1 VTLEGFLKIVLFQTA
16 LSAIVAV
23 VCFYKYSKRH
33 TYIRLIG
40 FVFLIGFLA
49 NVAAAV
55 LKSMGL
61 NRLINVP
68 QNIYLVTNFC
78 LLSAVYFHILKK
90 KAFKWFV
97 SVAIAF
103 VILAL
108 LNGFYLQKAGINSYT
123 NVIQSLVII
132 VYSVIY
138 FYRLMVELPEQH
150 IHHLPMFW
158 FNSAFLIF
166 HAGAFFLF
174 AFTSYLTN
182 VLKNDLLT
190 YWSFHNILNIIE
202 HLVVLVGLYYDL
214 KSLKVNKGHSL

>member
-1 VTLEGFLKIVLFQTA
+1 VTLEGFLKIVLLQTA

-23 VCFYKYSKRH
+23 VCFYKYNKRQ

-49 NVAAAV
+49 NAVAMI
-55 LKSMGL
+55 LKPLGL
-61 NRLINVP
+61 NRFINVP

-78 LLSAVYFHILKK
+78 LLSAVYFLVLKK
-90 KAFKWFV
+90 RASKLFV
-97 SVAIAF
+97 FVAVAF

-108 LNGFYLQKAGINSYT
+108 LNGFYLQKSTINSYT

-132 VYSVIY
+132 IYAVIY
-138 FYRLMVELPEQH
+138 FYRLMVELPTQH

-174 AFTSYLTN
+174 AFTSYLIN

-190 YWSFHNILNIIE
+190 YWSFHNILSIIE
-202 HLVVLVGLYYDL
+202 HLIVLAGLYYDL
-214 KSLKVNKGHSL
+214 RNPALKESK